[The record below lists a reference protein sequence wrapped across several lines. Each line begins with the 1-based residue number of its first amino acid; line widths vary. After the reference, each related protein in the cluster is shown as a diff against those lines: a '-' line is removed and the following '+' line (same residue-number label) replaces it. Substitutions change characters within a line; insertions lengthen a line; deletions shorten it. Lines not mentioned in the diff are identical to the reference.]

1 MALAPESQSSQTST
15 SAVWTSG
22 VGGFPVL
29 GGKPPSPSHA
39 PETEKLL
46 KTPITEIPF
55 LTFHFFLPITTVL
68 PPSHSLPIPAVY
80 PCSPILRAQTA
91 ASFLSLLKYTPA
103 YSYTMAPRVIVVG
116 GGLSG
121 LSAAHTIYL
130 AGGNVVVLDK
140 QGFFGGNSTKATS
153 GINGAL
159 TRTQV
164 EHGIPDSVKQFYDDT
179 LKSARD
185 KARPDLIKV
194 LTYKSA
200 AAVEWLQDVFDLD
213 LTLVSRLGGH
223 SQPRTHRGHDAKF
236 PGMAIT
242 YALMQRI
249 EELSETEPHRVT
261 IIKKARVTSLNKD
274 GNNITGVT
282 YEADGQTASLDG
294 PVVLATGGYA
304 ADFGDTSLLQKHRP
318 DTMGLAT
325 TNGTHA
331 TGDGQKMVM
340 AIGGNGIDMDKVQV
354 HPTGLV
360 DPKDPGSKWK
370 FLAAEALRGEGGILL
385 NGDGDRFCDELGH
398 RDYVSGMIFK
408 EKDKGKYPVRL
419 ILNSKASKTLDFHT
433 RHYSGRGLMRKMTGQ
448 ELAKEI
454 GCTPDHLQKTFQT
467 YNSIADGKQKDPWGK
482 KFFHNMPVDINDDFH
497 VALMEPVLHFTM
509 GGIEINDKAQVLNQE
524 KKPFD
529 GLFACGEL
537 AGGVHGANRL
547 GGSSLLGCVV
557 YGRVAGDSAS
567 NYLFQ
572 QALSGTAA
580 GAAAQ
585 RLGQISLHLDP
596 SAPGKL
602 TVEWA
607 NGGSGSGAVAVQQQA
622 GAAPAAAAPA
632 GESAAKAKP
641 DPKAFKIPETEYTM
655 EEVAKHNKEGDLWV
669 VVKGVVM
676 DLSNWLDEHPGG
688 PQAIK
693 NFMGR
698 DATEEFEMLHDDEVI
713 PKYAPEQ
720 VIGRVKGQEPTLEF

>member
-1 MALAPESQSSQTST
+1 
-15 SAVWTSG
+15 
-22 VGGFPVL
+22 
-29 GGKPPSPSHA
+29 
-39 PETEKLL
+39 
-46 KTPITEIPF
+46 
-55 LTFHFFLPITTVL
+55 
-68 PPSHSLPIPAVY
+68 
-80 PCSPILRAQTA
+80 
-91 ASFLSLLKYTPA
+91 
-103 YSYTMAPRVIVVG
+103 MAPRVIVVG

-164 EHGIPDSVKQFYDDT
+164 DHKIQDSVKQFYEDT

-200 AAVEWLQDVFDLD
+200 AAVEWLQDVFNLD

-242 YALMQRI
+242 YALMQRL
-249 EELSETEPHRVT
+249 EELAETEPERVQ
-261 IIKKARVTSLNKD
+261 IIKKARVTGLSKD
-274 GNNITGVT
+274 GNKITGVE
-282 YEADGQTASLDG
+282 YEHNGEAASAEG

-304 ADFGDTSLLQKHRP
+304 ADFSETSLLKQHRP
-318 DTMGLAT
+318 DTYGLAT
-325 TNGTHA
+325 TNGSHA

-370 FLAAEALRGEGGILL
+370 FLAAEALRGEGGLLL
-385 NGDGDRFCDELGH
+385 NADGDRFCDELGH
-398 RDYVSGMIFK
+398 RDYVSGMMWK
-408 EKDKGKYPVRL
+408 EKDKGKFPIRL
-419 ILNSKASKTLDFHT
+419 ILNSKASNTLDFHT
-433 RHYSGRGLMRKMTGQ
+433 RHYSGRGLMKKMTGQ
-448 ELAKEI
+448 QLAKEI
-454 GCTPDHLQKTFQT
+454 GCTPDHLQKTFTT
-467 YNSIADGKQKDPWGK
+467 YNAIADGKQKDPWGK
-482 KFFHNMPVDINDDFH
+482 KFFHNMPLDINDDFH

-509 GGIEINDKAQVLNQE
+509 GGIEINDKAQVLNKSQQ
-524 KKPFD
+524 PFE
-529 GLFACGEL
+529 GLYACGEL

-572 QALSGTAA
+572 QALSGTA
-580 GAAAQ
+580 GAAQ
-585 RLGQISLHLDP
+585 RLGQISLHIDP
-596 SAPGKL
+596 SQPGKVS
-602 TVEWA
+602 VEWA
-607 NGGSGSGAVAVQQQA
+607 NGATASASSTPQA
-622 GAAPAAAAPA
+622 
-632 GESAAKAKP
+632 SASTAEA
-641 DPKAFKIPETEYTM
+641 PKASQPVKKFSIPEKEFTL
-655 EEVAKHNKEGDLWV
+655 EEVAKHNKKEDLWV

-676 DLSNWLDEHPGG
+676 DLSNWLEEHPGG
-688 PQAIK
+688 PQAIM

-720 VIGRVKGQEPTLEF
+720 VIGRVKGQKVTLEI

>member
-1 MALAPESQSSQTST
+1 
-15 SAVWTSG
+15 
-22 VGGFPVL
+22 
-29 GGKPPSPSHA
+29 
-39 PETEKLL
+39 
-46 KTPITEIPF
+46 
-55 LTFHFFLPITTVL
+55 
-68 PPSHSLPIPAVY
+68 
-80 PCSPILRAQTA
+80 
-91 ASFLSLLKYTPA
+91 
-103 YSYTMAPRVIVVG
+103 MAPSVIVVG

-130 AGGNVVVLDK
+130 AGGNVILLDK

-164 EHGIPDSVKQFYDDT
+164 DHNIGDSVKQFYDDT

-249 EELSETEPHRVT
+249 EELAENEPHRVQ
-261 IIKKARVTSLNKD
+261 IIKKARVTALNKQE
-274 GNNITGVT
+274 NRVTGVT
-282 YEADGQTASLDG
+282 YEVEGKEDVVNG
-294 PVVLATGGYA
+294 PVILATGGYA
-304 ADFGDTSLLQKHRP
+304 ADFGETSLLQKHRP

-370 FLAAEALRGEGGILL
+370 FLAAEALRGEGGLL
-385 NGDGDRFCDELGH
+385 INGDGDRFCDELGH
-398 RDYVSGMIFK
+398 RDYVSGMMWK
-408 EKDKGKYPVRL
+408 EKDKGKFPIRL

-433 RHYSGRGLMRKMTGQ
+433 RHYSGRGLMRKMTGN

-467 YNSIADGKQKDPWGK
+467 YNEIAEGKQKDPWGK
-482 KFFHNMPVDINDDFH
+482 KFFHNLPVDINDDFH
-497 VALMEPVLHFTM
+497 VSLMEPVLHFTM
-509 GGIEINDKAQVLNQE
+509 GGIEINDKAQVLNKDQ
-524 KKPFD
+524 KPFE

-567 NYLFQ
+567 NFLFQ
-572 QALSGTAA
+572 EALSGA
-580 GAAAQ
+580 GSGASTAAQ

-596 SAPGKL
+596 STPGKF

-607 NGGSGSGAVAVQQQA
+607 NSASEAGTDGSDRAPRETSAVTPAHGPAVSD
-622 GAAPAAAAPA
+622 AAA
-632 GESAAKAKP
+632 KTKKP
-641 DPKAFKIPETEYTM
+641 DPKAFEVPDKEYTM
-655 EEVAKHNKEGDLWV
+655 EEVAKHNTEGDLWV

-676 DLSNWLDEHPGG
+676 DLTNWLDQHPGG

-698 DATEEFEMLHDDEVI
+698 DATEEFAMLHDDEVI

-720 VIGRVKGQEPTLEF
+720 VIGRVKGQEVTLEF

>member
-1 MALAPESQSSQTST
+1 
-15 SAVWTSG
+15 
-22 VGGFPVL
+22 
-29 GGKPPSPSHA
+29 
-39 PETEKLL
+39 
-46 KTPITEIPF
+46 
-55 LTFHFFLPITTVL
+55 
-68 PPSHSLPIPAVY
+68 
-80 PCSPILRAQTA
+80 
-91 ASFLSLLKYTPA
+91 
-103 YSYTMAPRVIVVG
+103 
-116 GGLSG
+116 
-121 LSAAHTIYL
+121 
-130 AGGNVVVLDK
+130 
-140 QGFFGGNSTKATS
+140 
-153 GINGAL
+153 
-159 TRTQV
+159 
-164 EHGIPDSVKQFYDDT
+164 
-179 LKSARD
+179 
-185 KARPDLIKV
+185 
-194 LTYKSA
+194 
-200 AAVEWLQDVFDLD
+200 
-213 LTLVSRLGGH
+213 
-223 SQPRTHRGHDAKF
+223 
-236 PGMAIT
+236 MAIT

-249 EELSETEPHRVT
+249 EELAENEPHRVE
-261 IIKKARVTSLNKD
+261 IIKKARVTSLNKT
-274 GNNITGVT
+274 GNNVTGVT
-282 YEADGQTASLDG
+282 YELNGETYSVDG

-304 ADFGDTSLLQKHRP
+304 ADFGDGSLLKQHRP
-318 DTMGLAT
+318 DTFGLAT

-340 AIGGNGIDMDKVQV
+340 AIGGNAIDMDKVQV

-385 NGDGDRFCDELGH
+385 NADGDRFCDELGH
-398 RDYVSGMIFK
+398 RDYVSGMMWK
-408 EKDKGKYPVRL
+408 EKDKGKFPIRL
-419 ILNSKASKTLDFHT
+419 ILNSKASNTLDFHT
-433 RHYSGRGLMRKMTGQ
+433 RHYSGRGLMKKMTGAQ
-448 ELAKEI
+448 LAKEI
-454 GCTPDHLQKTFQT
+454 GCTPDHLQGTFKT
-467 YNSIADGKQKDPWGK
+467 YNAIADGKQKDPWGK
-482 KFFHNMPVDINDDFH
+482 KFFHNMPVDIDDDFH
-497 VALMEPVLHFTM
+497 VAVMEPVLHFTM

-524 KKPFD
+524 QKPFD

-572 QALSGTAA
+572 QALSGQAT
-580 GAAAQ
+580 GAA

-596 SAPGKL
+596 SSPGKV

-607 NGGSGSGAVAVQQQA
+607 NGAAGSAPASQPQA
-622 GAAPAAAAPA
+622 GAAAAPA
-632 GESAAKAKP
+632 PAAAGKN
-641 DPKAFKIPETEYTM
+641 DPKTFTIPEKEFTM

-720 VIGRVKGQEPTLEF
+720 VIGRVKGQTPSLEI

>member
-1 MALAPESQSSQTST
+1 
-15 SAVWTSG
+15 
-22 VGGFPVL
+22 
-29 GGKPPSPSHA
+29 
-39 PETEKLL
+39 
-46 KTPITEIPF
+46 
-55 LTFHFFLPITTVL
+55 
-68 PPSHSLPIPAVY
+68 
-80 PCSPILRAQTA
+80 
-91 ASFLSLLKYTPA
+91 
-103 YSYTMAPRVIVVG
+103 MAPRVIVVG

-164 EHGIPDSVKQFYDDT
+164 EHNIKDSVKQFYDDT

-200 AAVEWLQDVFDLD
+200 AAVEWLQDVFNLD

-242 YALMQRI
+242 YALMQRL
-249 EELSETEPHRVT
+249 EELAETEPERVQ
-261 IIKKARVTSLNKD
+261 IIKKARVTNLNKE
-274 GNNITGVT
+274 GNKVTGVS
-282 YEADGQTASLDG
+282 YESGGESSSLEG

-304 ADFGDTSLLQKHRP
+304 ADFGDNSLLKQHRP
-318 DTMGLAT
+318 DTFGLAT

-370 FLAAEALRGEGGILL
+370 FLAAEALRGEGGLLL
-385 NGDGDRFCDELGH
+385 NADGDRFCDELGH
-398 RDYVSGMIFK
+398 RDYVSGMMWK
-408 EKDKGKYPVRL
+408 EKEKGKFPIRL
-419 ILNSKASKTLDFHT
+419 VLNSKASNTLDFHT
-433 RHYSGRGLMRKMTGQ
+433 RHYSGRGLMKKMSGK

-454 GCTPDHLQKTFQT
+454 GCSPDHLQKTFTT
-467 YNSIADGKQKDPWGK
+467 YNAIAEGKQKDPWGK
-482 KFFHNMPVDINDDFH
+482 KFFHNMPLDVNDTFH
-497 VALMEPVLHFTM
+497 VSLMEPVLHFTM
-509 GGIEINDKAQVLNQE
+509 GGIEINDKAQVLNKEQ
-524 KKPFD
+524 KPFE

-557 YGRVAGDSAS
+557 YGRVAGDTAS

-572 QALSGTAA
+572 QALSGTA
-580 GAAAQ
+580 GATS
-585 RLGQISLHLDP
+585 RLGQISLHIDP
-596 SAPGKL
+596 SQPGKVS
-602 TVEWA
+602 VEWG
-607 NGGSGSGAVAVQQQA
+607 NGASSSSGATAGQQTSA
-622 GAAPAAAAPA
+622 TGPTPTAKGGKPASKPQ
-632 GESAAKAKP
+632 SAKK
-641 DPKAFKIPETEYTM
+641 FEIPEKEFSM
-655 EEVAKHNKEGDLWV
+655 EEVAKHNKKEDLWV

-676 DLSNWLDEHPGG
+676 DVTNWLDEHPGG
-688 PQAIK
+688 PQAIM

-713 PKYAPEQ
+713 PKYAPQQ
-720 VIGRVKGQEPTLEF
+720 VIGRVKGQKVTLEI

>member
-1 MALAPESQSSQTST
+1 
-15 SAVWTSG
+15 
-22 VGGFPVL
+22 
-29 GGKPPSPSHA
+29 
-39 PETEKLL
+39 
-46 KTPITEIPF
+46 
-55 LTFHFFLPITTVL
+55 
-68 PPSHSLPIPAVY
+68 
-80 PCSPILRAQTA
+80 
-91 ASFLSLLKYTPA
+91 
-103 YSYTMAPRVIVVG
+103 MAPRVIVVG

-164 EHGIPDSVKQFYDDT
+164 EHKIQDSVKQFYDDT

-185 KARPDLIKV
+185 QARPDLIKV

-200 AAVEWLQDVFDLD
+200 AAVEWLQDVFNLD

-242 YALMQRI
+242 YALMQRL
-249 EELSETEPHRVT
+249 EELAETEPERVQ
-261 IIKKARVTSLNKD
+261 IIKKARVTSLNKE
-274 GNNITGVT
+274 GNKVTGVT
-282 YEADGQTASLDG
+282 YESDGESVILNG

-304 ADFGDTSLLQKHRP
+304 ADFGENSLLKKHRP
-318 DTMGLAT
+318 DTFDLAT

-370 FLAAEALRGEGGILL
+370 FLAAEALRGEGGLLL
-385 NGDGDRFCDELGH
+385 NADGDRFCDELGH
-398 RDYVSGMIFK
+398 RDYVSGMMWK
-408 EKDKGKYPVRL
+408 EKDKGKFPIRL
-419 ILNSKASKTLDFHT
+419 VLNSKASKVLDFHT
-433 RHYSGRGLMRKMTGQ
+433 RHYSGRGLMKKITGR

-454 GCTPDHLQKTFQT
+454 GCTPEHLQKTFTT
-467 YNSIADGKQKDPWGK
+467 YNAIAEGKQKDPWGK
-482 KFFHNMPVDINDDFH
+482 KFFHNLPLDINDDFH
-497 VALMEPVLHFTM
+497 VSLMEPVVHFTM
-509 GGIEINDKAQVLNQE
+509 GGVEINDKAQVLNTE
-524 KKPFD
+524 KKPFE

-572 QALSGTAA
+572 QALSGATGVA
-580 GAAAQ
+580 GAAQ
-585 RLGQISLHLDP
+585 RLGQISLHIDP
-596 SAPGKL
+596 SQPGKL
-602 TVEWA
+602 SVEWGSGA
-607 NGGSGSGAVAVQQQA
+607 SGSGASGSSPPFVDQKTT
-622 GAAPAAAAPA
+622 AAAAGPTAASSA
-632 GESAAKAKP
+632 GASAQATTKAQGPKP
-641 DPKAFKIPETEYTM
+641 FEVPEEEFTM
-655 EEVAKHNKEGDLWV
+655 EEVAKHNKKEDLWV
-669 VVKGVVM
+669 VVKGVVL
-676 DLSNWLDEHPGG
+676 DVTNWLDDHPGG
-688 PQAIK
+688 PQALL

-720 VIGRVKGQEPTLEF
+720 VIGRIKGQEVTLEI

>member
-1 MALAPESQSSQTST
+1 MA
-15 SAVWTSG
+15 
-22 VGGFPVL
+22 
-29 GGKPPSPSHA
+29 H
-39 PETEKLL
+39 
-46 KTPITEIPF
+46 
-55 LTFHFFLPITTVL
+55 
-68 PPSHSLPIPAVY
+68 
-80 PCSPILRAQTA
+80 
-91 ASFLSLLKYTPA
+91 
-103 YSYTMAPRVIVVG
+103 VIVVG

-121 LSAAHTIYL
+121 LSAAHTVYL
-130 AGGNVVVLDK
+130 AGGNVTVLDK

-164 EHGIPDSVKQFYDDT
+164 EHSIQDSVKQFYDDT

-200 AAVEWLQDVFDLD
+200 AAVEWLQDVFNLD

-242 YALMQRI
+242 YALMQRL
-249 EELSETEPHRVT
+249 EELAENEPHRVT
-261 IIKKARVTSLNKD
+261 IIKKARVTGLNKE
-274 GNNITGVT
+274 GNKVTGVT
-282 YEADGQTASLDG
+282 YESNGESNTLDG

-304 ADFGDTSLLQKHRP
+304 ADFTESSLLKKYRP
-318 DTMGLAT
+318 DTYGLAT
-325 TNGTHA
+325 TNGSHA
-331 TGDGQKMVM
+331 TGDGQKMVV
-340 AIGGNGIDMDKVQV
+340 AIGGNAIDMDKVQV

-370 FLAAEALRGEGGILL
+370 FLAAEALRGEGGLLL
-385 NGDGDRFCDELGH
+385 NADGDRFCDELGH
-398 RDYVSGMIFK
+398 RDYVSGMMWK
-408 EKDKGKYPVRL
+408 EKDKGKFPIRL
-419 ILNSKASKTLDFHT
+419 ILNSKASNTLDFHT
-433 RHYSGRGLMRKMTGQ
+433 RHYSGRGLMKKMSGKQ
-448 ELAKEI
+448 LAKEI
-454 GCTPDHLQKTFQT
+454 GCTPEHLQKTFTT
-467 YNSIADGKQKDPWGK
+467 YNAIAEGKQKDPWGK
-482 KFFHNMPVDINDDFH
+482 KFFHNMPLDISDDFH

-524 KKPFD
+524 KKPFE

-572 QALSGTAA
+572 QALSGSA
-580 GAAAQ
+580 GAAQ
-585 RLGQISLHLDP
+585 RLGQISLHIDP
-596 SAPGKL
+596 SQPGKVS
-602 TVEWA
+602 VEWG
-607 NGGSGSGAVAVQQQA
+607 NGASSSTPIVGQQTSATGSTPTADA
-622 GAAPAAAAPA
+622 GKSSQPASKPQ
-632 GESAAKAKP
+632 SAKKFEIP
-641 DPKAFKIPETEYTM
+641 DKEFTL
-655 EEVAKHNKEGDLWV
+655 EEVAKHNKKEDLWV

-676 DLSNWLDEHPGG
+676 DLSNWLEEHPGG
-688 PQAIK
+688 PQAIM

-713 PKYAPEQ
+713 PKYAPQQ
-720 VIGRVKGQEPTLEF
+720 VIGRVKGQKVTLEI

>member
-1 MALAPESQSSQTST
+1 
-15 SAVWTSG
+15 
-22 VGGFPVL
+22 
-29 GGKPPSPSHA
+29 
-39 PETEKLL
+39 
-46 KTPITEIPF
+46 
-55 LTFHFFLPITTVL
+55 
-68 PPSHSLPIPAVY
+68 
-80 PCSPILRAQTA
+80 
-91 ASFLSLLKYTPA
+91 
-103 YSYTMAPRVIVVG
+103 MAPRVIIVG

-164 EHGIPDSVKQFYDDT
+164 DHQIGDSVKQFYEDT

-200 AAVEWLQDVFDLD
+200 AAVEWLQDVFNLD

-242 YALMQRI
+242 YALMQRL
-249 EELSETEPHRVT
+249 EELAETEPERVQ
-261 IIKKARVTSLNKD
+261 IIKKARVTGLNKE
-274 GNNITGVT
+274 GNTITGVK
-282 YEADGQTASLDG
+282 YDIDGQEASVSG

-304 ADFGDTSLLQKHRP
+304 ADFSETSLLKKHRP
-318 DTMGLAT
+318 DTFGLAT
-325 TNGTHA
+325 TNGSHA

-370 FLAAEALRGEGGILL
+370 FLAAEALRGEGGLLL
-385 NGDGDRFCDELGH
+385 NADGDRFCDELGH
-398 RDYVSGMIFK
+398 RDYVSGMMWK
-408 EKDKGKYPVRL
+408 EKDAGKFPIRL

-433 RHYSGRGLMRKMTGQ
+433 RHYSGRGLMKKMTGK

-454 GCTPDHLQKTFQT
+454 GCTPEHLQKTFST
-467 YNSIADGKQKDPWGK
+467 YNAIADGKQKDPWGK
-482 KFFHNMPVDINDDFH
+482 KFFHNLPVNVDDDFH
-497 VALMEPVLHFTM
+497 VAVMEPVLHFTM
-509 GGIEINDKAQVLNQE
+509 GGIEINDKAQVLNSEQ
-524 KKPFD
+524 KPFD
-529 GLFACGEL
+529 GLYACGEL

-572 QALSGTAA
+572 QALTGSAS
-580 GAAAQ
+580 GAAA
-585 RLGQISLHLDP
+585 RVGQISLHIDP
-596 SAPGKL
+596 SQPGKIS
-602 TVEWA
+602 VEW
-607 NGGSGSGAVAVQQQA
+607 SGEGTSQTTSVNATSASTSTA
-622 GAAPAAAAPA
+622 GTTD
-632 GESAAKAKP
+632 SAQPTKASQ
-641 DPKAFKIPETEYTM
+641 PKKFEIPEKEFTM
-655 EEVAKHNKEGDLWV
+655 EEVAKHNTKEDLWV

-676 DLSNWLDEHPGG
+676 DLSNWLEEHPGG
-688 PQAIK
+688 PQAIM

-713 PKYAPEQ
+713 PKYAPSQ
-720 VIGRVKGQEPTLEF
+720 VIGRVKGQEVTLEI

>member
-1 MALAPESQSSQTST
+1 
-15 SAVWTSG
+15 
-22 VGGFPVL
+22 
-29 GGKPPSPSHA
+29 
-39 PETEKLL
+39 
-46 KTPITEIPF
+46 
-55 LTFHFFLPITTVL
+55 
-68 PPSHSLPIPAVY
+68 
-80 PCSPILRAQTA
+80 
-91 ASFLSLLKYTPA
+91 
-103 YSYTMAPRVIVVG
+103 MAPRVIVVG

-164 EHGIPDSVKQFYDDT
+164 DHGIQDSVKQFYDDT

-200 AAVEWLQDVFDLD
+200 AAVEWLQDVFNLD

-242 YALMQRI
+242 YALMQRL
-249 EELSETEPHRVT
+249 EELAESEPHRVE
-261 IIKKARVTSLNKD
+261 IIKKARVTSLNKE
-274 GNNITGVT
+274 GNKITGVS
-282 YEADGQTASLDG
+282 YEHNGENFSLDG

-304 ADFGDTSLLQKHRP
+304 ADFTETSLLKKHRP
-318 DTMGLAT
+318 DTYGLAT
-325 TNGTHA
+325 TNGAHA

-370 FLAAEALRGEGGILL
+370 FLAAEALRGEGGLLL
-385 NGDGDRFCDELGH
+385 NADGDRFCDELGH
-398 RDYVSGMIFK
+398 RDYVSGMMWK
-408 EKDKGKYPVRL
+408 EKDNGKFPIRL
-419 ILNSKASKTLDFHT
+419 ILNSKASNVLDFHT
-433 RHYSGRGLMRKMTGQ
+433 RHYSGRGLMKKMTGK
-448 ELAKEI
+448 ELAKDI
-454 GCTPDHLQKTFQT
+454 GCSVDHLQKTFQT
-467 YNSIADGKQKDPWGK
+467 YNAIADGKQKDPWGK
-482 KFFHNMPVDINDDFH
+482 KYFHNTPLDVNDDFH
-497 VALMEPVLHFTM
+497 VAVMEPVLHFTM
-509 GGIEINDKAQVLNQE
+509 GGIEINDQAQVLNSE
-524 KKPFD
+524 KKPFE
-529 GLFACGEL
+529 GLYACGEL

-567 NYLFQ
+567 NFLFQ
-572 QALSGTAA
+572 EALKGTAGSA
-580 GAAAQ
+580 
-585 RLGQISLHLDP
+585 RLGQIALHID
-596 SAPGKL
+596 SSQPGKIS
-602 TVEWA
+602 VEWG
-607 NGGSGSGAVAVQQQA
+607 NGASSGVPSSQTTSATGPSPKQA
-622 GAAPAAAAPA
+622 DGETASKA
-632 GESAAKAKP
+632 GDTKKFS
-641 DPKAFKIPETEYTM
+641 IPEKEYTM
-655 EEVAKHNKEGDLWV
+655 EEVAKHNTKEDLWV

-688 PQAIK
+688 PQALM

-713 PKYAPEQ
+713 PKYAPSQ
-720 VIGRVKGQEPTLEF
+720 VIGRVKGQKVTLEI